1 MASAGA
7 MVPGDRRPAGWL
19 NVWSPDAAPGGTV
32 TDQAADAN
40 ARAQQFAAFA
50 VRDFPAMPRAPAGV
64 CRSNAVGCFT
74 LLGEKLFSAGCCSL
88 TGVFVAQERME
99 EGLCRLAAA
108 AITKRALDNVK
119 KRCGG
124 GACGGS
130 EVGGAATEN
139 PPPRAKGGPAPW
151 GKRSQRR
158 VPDAL
163 HTVPLSLSEEPAES
177 VPVKAAK
184 PGASAKPRSSVAK
197 PTAKAVGA
205 SDRALAYALALL
217 AFLLLLLLLRYLLGP
232 GHDLLDDGCR
242 ALATGSTRLL
252 GAFLSGLRT
261 LVPHGAMRSAY
272 DGAARAPAT
281 CGAKCGEGEHTCSV
295 PTNAALDAELRAA
308 RASSAAAAQ
317 VHAELEAARSA
328 AASAAKVKAEL
339 EAARA
344 AAAAAASLQ
353 SQLDTVQAELKAARA
368 QAAQSAKVQSEL
380 DAARAAAA
388 EAAQVQAELQA
399 AAAAARVQADLD
411 AARSELDAA
420 RKTAAQAARM
430 KAELQLTSNAQATSA
445 QVQAE
450 LQAAR
455 AVTDAA
461 QRLQAELDAVRAAQA
476 AAANAEAALDAAS
489 QTQNQEARLRAELS
503 AAKMATCASK
513 KVQSQL
519 DEVQAVSAQALAAQQ
534 ELLAAKQELEEARRA
549 AAQAQAVRVGLERAR
564 SGAKQEMKLRG
575 PAVVVEEPA
584 VNGTAG
590 KPSWTAVPSPSTR
603 RASDVDWWLRLDTLG
618 AVAIAALFGVTA
630 VQRRSSSSGAAPE
643 APARAAAPRKA
654 GVAAATAAS
663 APRAEGSHCA
673 GWASLLLLADGALS
687 SSQRKAAV
695 AARDAA
701 AQRRSGAPASAQ
713 VAASIARAA
722 AKSRATRVL
731 CALAGRGSDQATVI
745 ASLDTLRRLSQ
756 EDAGSCRVLACGGIA
771 AALGALLAFPTS
783 GDVAWHACTLLGNVA
798 LCPVLQARMVTHP
811 EVLSGRALVLVIKA
825 LMLHGSDPRLGAAT
839 TGAMW
844 TLLLAGGPNGCVL
857 ASRANAPR
865 LLLSALR
872 NHGGNGVVV
881 YNAAGALLTLAQASV
896 EVRSQLGT
904 DERTQLRDALKAH
917 GGLDQLYG
925 PEVAAAARSWLG

>member
-1 MASAGA
+1 M
-7 MVPGDRRPAGWL
+7 
-19 NVWSPDAAPGGTV
+19 
-32 TDQAADAN
+32 
-40 ARAQQFAAFA
+40 
-50 VRDFPAMPRAPAGV
+50 
-64 CRSNAVGCFT
+64 
-74 LLGEKLFSAGCCSL
+74 
-88 TGVFVAQERME
+88 
-99 EGLCRLAAA
+99 
-108 AITKRALDNVK
+108 
-119 KRCGG
+119 
-124 GACGGS
+124 GGS
-130 EVGGAATEN
+130 E
-139 PPPRAKGGPAPW
+139 
-151 GKRSQRR
+151 
-158 VPDAL
+158 
-163 HTVPLSLSEEPAES
+163 
-177 VPVKAAK
+177 
-184 PGASAKPRSSVAK
+184 
-197 PTAKAVGA
+197 
-205 SDRALAYALALL
+205 RALAYALALL
-217 AFLLLLLLLRYLLGP
+217 AFLLLLLLLRWLAGHP
-232 GHDLLDDGCR
+232 HDLLDDGCR
-242 ALATGSTRLL
+242 ALASGSTRLL

-281 CGAKCGEGEHTCSV
+281 CGAKCGEGDTCTV

-368 QAAQSAKVQSEL
+368 QAAQSAKVQAEL

-476 AAANAEAALDAAS
+476 ASANAEAALDAAAQS
-489 QTQNQEARLRAELS
+489 QNQEARLRAELS

-549 AAQAQAVRVGLERAR
+549 AAQAAAVRSGLERAR

-584 VNGTAG
+584 VNGTPR

-630 VQRRSSSSGAAPE
+630 VQRRSGSSSAPE
-643 APARAAAPRKA
+643 APARAAGAARKSQA
-654 GVAAATAAS
+654 SDAAAAPA
-663 APRAEGSHCA
+663 APRAEGSHCS
-673 GWASLLLLADGALS
+673 GWTALLLLADAPAGSGPLTA
-687 SSQRKAAV
+687 SQRKACA

-701 AQRRSGAPASAQ
+701 SQRRSAGPASAEV
-713 VAASIARAA
+713 VAAVARAA
-722 AKSRATRVL
+722 AKSRATRIL
-731 CALAGRGSDQATVI
+731 CAMAGRGSDQATVI

-756 EDAGSCRVLACGGIA
+756 EDAGACRVLASGGIA

-783 GDVAWHACTLLGNVA
+783 GEVAWHACTLLGNVA
-798 LCPVLQARMVTHP
+798 LCPALQARMVVHP

-872 NHGGNGVVV
+872 SHGSNGVVV

-896 EVRSQLGT
+896 DVRAQLGT

>member
-1 MASAGA
+1 
-7 MVPGDRRPAGWL
+7 V
-19 NVWSPDAAPGGTV
+19 
-32 TDQAADAN
+32 
-40 ARAQQFAAFA
+40 
-50 VRDFPAMPRAPAGV
+50 
-64 CRSNAVGCFT
+64 
-74 LLGEKLFSAGCCSL
+74 
-88 TGVFVAQERME
+88 
-99 EGLCRLAAA
+99 
-108 AITKRALDNVK
+108 
-119 KRCGG
+119 
-124 GACGGS
+124 GGS
-130 EVGGAATEN
+130 E
-139 PPPRAKGGPAPW
+139 
-151 GKRSQRR
+151 
-158 VPDAL
+158 
-163 HTVPLSLSEEPAES
+163 
-177 VPVKAAK
+177 
-184 PGASAKPRSSVAK
+184 
-197 PTAKAVGA
+197 
-205 SDRALAYALALL
+205 RALAYALALL
-217 AFLLLLLLLRYLLGP
+217 AFLLLLLLLRWLVGHP
-232 GHDLLDDGCR
+232 HDLLDDGCR

-261 LVPHGAMRSAY
+261 LVPQGAMRSAY

-281 CGAKCGEGEHTCSV
+281 CGAKCGDGDTCNV

-430 KAELQLTSNAQATSA
+430 KAELQLTSSAQATSA

-476 AAANAEAALDAAS
+476 ASANAEAALDAAS
-489 QTQNQEARLRAELS
+489 KSQNQEARLRAELS

-549 AAQAQAVRVGLERAR
+549 AAQAAAVRSGLERAR

-584 VNGTAG
+584 VNGTPG
-590 KPSWTAVPSPSTR
+590 KPTWTAVPSPSTR

-630 VQRRSSSSGAAPE
+630 AQRRSSSTGGAAPE
-643 APARAAAPRKA
+643 ALARGAVRKSQRGDAVAAPAAPRA
-654 GVAAATAAS
+654 Q
-663 APRAEGSHCA
+663 GSHCS
-673 GWASLLLLADGALS
+673 GWASLLLLADAPAGSGAINA
-687 SSQRKAAV
+687 SQRKACA

-701 AQRRSGAPASAQ
+701 AQRRSAGPASAQ
-713 VAASIARAA
+713 VASGIARAA
-722 AKSRATRVL
+722 AKSRATRIL
-731 CALAGRGSDQATVI
+731 CAMAGRGSDQGTVI

-756 EDAGSCRVLACGGIA
+756 EDAGACRVLACGGIA
-771 AALGALLAFPTS
+771 AALGALLAFPAS

-798 LCPVLQARMVTHP
+798 LCPVLQARMVVHP

-872 NHGGNGVVV
+872 SHGSNGVVV

-896 EVRSQLGT
+896 DVRAQLGT